1 MKKKVLFL
9 CVIILIMLAVVRIS
23 QRGKQVPTATEQE
36 TIIPVKV
43 IKVERSVIRETVSGP
58 GDVKPWAEVTVYPEV
73 TGRAEKIF
81 VKEGQT
87 VKQGDLLAQID
98 YEKTALTIKQIE
110 SQIESVRTNFE
121 KLKKDY
127 ERIKRLFEQQV
138 VAEKTLD
145 DAKAALDTT
154 KYNMES
160 LQSELDLAK
169 VRLRDANVT
178 APISGMITKKFIDEG
193 QMIINGPLV
202 TIVNIDKVKVT
213 VAIGERDITKIKKG
227 QRSEVLLDA
236 YPERKFSGEVYNIIP
251 QLDFQTRTANVEIAV
266 GNPGH
271 MIKPGMFART
281 DIVVTSHENVFVI
294 PIDTIIEKE
303 GRKYVFVAEQ
313 GKASIREIITGL
325 EKDPIVEVISGLKE
339 MDDLIVEGQHLV
351 QNGSKISIVK

>member
-138 VAEKTLD
+138 VAEKT
-145 DAKAALDTT
+145 
-154 KYNMES
+154 
-160 LQSELDLAK
+160 
-169 VRLRDANVT
+169 
-178 APISGMITKKFIDEG
+178 
-193 QMIINGPLV
+193 
-202 TIVNIDKVKVT
+202 
-213 VAIGERDITKIKKG
+213 
-227 QRSEVLLDA
+227 
-236 YPERKFSGEVYNIIP
+236 
-251 QLDFQTRTANVEIAV
+251 
-266 GNPGH
+266 
-271 MIKPGMFART
+271 
-281 DIVVTSHENVFVI
+281 
-294 PIDTIIEKE
+294 
-303 GRKYVFVAEQ
+303 
-313 GKASIREIITGL
+313 
-325 EKDPIVEVISGLKE
+325 
-339 MDDLIVEGQHLV
+339 
-351 QNGSKISIVK
+351 